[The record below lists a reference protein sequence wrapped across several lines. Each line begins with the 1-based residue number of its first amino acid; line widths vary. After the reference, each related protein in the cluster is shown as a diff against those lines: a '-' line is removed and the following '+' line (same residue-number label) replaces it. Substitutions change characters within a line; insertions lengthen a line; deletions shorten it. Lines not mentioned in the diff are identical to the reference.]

1 MSPIW
6 LQQSELRSSRSQQ
19 TPSSNPLQPAPPS
32 PPLDRK
38 TPTNFS
44 SPSPCLL
51 SCNTLHPWVWAS
63 TLGPGSWETLCR
75 GQASRESTEQFVIL
89 IYGDGAPTRSIVGTS
104 PTELPCSF
112 KSPLP
117 VPDLLSPE
125 QGLVCRQSSLQKVLS
140 HALFAGVP
148 RYTIVLSWL
157 LSIPGEPLIQMTF
170 LPSPEVF
177 SGGPTSPGRGWAKP
191 QEAKTWPKMF
201 ANIGSF
207 SLHDSSEE
215 SGVPPSSW
223 KAVRAKPATTLP
235 PQKVNSPHKELLLQ
249 DSDITPKSVMTA

>member
-1 MSPIW
+1 MG
-6 LQQSELRSSRSQQ
+6 LQL
-19 TPSSNPLQPAPPS
+19 
-32 PPLDRK
+32 
-38 TPTNFS
+38 
-44 SPSPCLL
+44 
-51 SCNTLHPWVWAS
+51 
-63 TLGPGSWETLCR
+63 
-75 GQASRESTEQFVIL
+75 
-89 IYGDGAPTRSIVGTS
+89 GTS

-117 VPDLLSPE
+117 VPDLISPE

-148 RYTIVLSWL
+148 RYTIVLL
-157 LSIPGEPLIQMTF
+157 LAALHPRRTSHPDDLPPL
-170 LPSPEVF
+170 PEVF
-177 SGGPTSPGRGWAKP
+177 SGGPTSPGRGWVKP

-223 KAVRAKPATTLP
+223 KTVKAKPATTLLS
-235 PQKVNSPHKELLLQ
+235 QKVNSPHKELSLQ

>member
-1 MSPIW
+1 MSC
-6 LQQSELRSSRSQQ
+6 LAASKAHFLSLTLYHQSRAWFVDRAPCRRSSPMPYLLGSQDTQ
-19 TPSSNPLQPAPPS
+19 
-32 PPLDRK
+32 
-38 TPTNFS
+38 
-44 SPSPCLL
+44 L
-51 SCNTLHPWVWAS
+51 S
-63 TLGPGSWETLCR
+63 
-75 GQASRESTEQFVIL
+75 F
-89 IYGDGAPTRSIVGTS
+89 
-104 PTELPCSF
+104 
-112 KSPLP
+112 
-117 VPDLLSPE
+117 
-125 QGLVCRQSSLQKVLS
+125 
-140 HALFAGVP
+140 
-148 RYTIVLSWL
+148 SWL
-157 LSIPGEPLIQMTF
+157 LSIPGEPLIQMTI

-177 SGGPTSPGRGWAKP
+177 SGGPRSPGRGWAKP